1 MLKKFWK
8 KIMGTKKI
16 EIEIPEGKKAK
27 WINGVLTLV
36 DESQKDNRPVTE
48 RIKTFEDACNELG
61 EAHPLVLQYRF
72 NYNNEGGWNDDGYTS
87 DFESYLKLRIITAAL
102 NEGWTPQFTKDE
114 WRYFPWFIL
123 YTQEEIDH
131 MDEDEKSRVVY
142 RSYYNASAGG
152 GVACAY
158 ANSDASN
165 AVAAIGSRLAFK
177 SRELAIYAGKQFIEL
192 YADLNFRI

>member
-16 EIEIPEGKKAK
+16 EIEIPEGKKAE

-48 RIKTFEDACNELG
+48 RIKTFEDACEELG
-61 EAHPLVLQYRF
+61 AEHPLVKLWTDYPYIGLNSQSEDVVAYM
-72 NYNNEGGWNDDGYTS
+72 
-87 DFESYLKLRIITAAL
+87 KLRIICAAL
-102 NEGWTPQFTKDE
+102 NEGWEPQFTKDE

-142 RSYYNASAGG
+142 RSHDYASASG
-152 GVACAY
+152 GVACAN
-158 ANSDASN
+158 ASHGASN
-165 AVAAIGSRLAFK
+165 ANANIGSRLAFK

>member
-8 KIMGTKKI
+8 KIMRTKKI
-16 EIEIPEGKKAK
+16 EIEIPEGKKAE

-48 RIKTFEDACNELG
+48 RIKTFEDACEELG
-61 EAHPLVLQYRF
+61 AEHPLVKLWTDYPDIGLNSQSEDVVAYM
-72 NYNNEGGWNDDGYTS
+72 
-87 DFESYLKLRIITAAL
+87 KLRIICTAL
-102 NEGWTPQFTKDE
+102 NEGWKPQFTKDE

-123 YTQEEIDH
+123 YTQEEIED

-142 RSYYNASAGG
+142 RSGNNASEFG
-152 GVACAY
+152 GVAFAGVNNGASYAY
-158 ANSDASN
+158 AN
-165 AVAAIGSRLAFK
+165 IGSRLAFK